1 MLHVFRVIRKTNKEI
16 IIYYYLYV
24 MLQECA
30 QRFPLALFGNDQHN
44 KTDRF
49 VFAAPHDQVKCV
61 AVLTG
66 DSITNAVS
74 ANCIFNLSIVF

>member
-1 MLHVFRVIRKTNKEI
+1 MLMYVI
-16 IIYYYLYV
+16 
-24 MLQECA
+24 LQECA

-74 ANCIFNLSIVF
+74 VNYFVNLQLYYYLKKNMFVGS

>member
-1 MLHVFRVIRKTNKEI
+1 MSSQYISMSIYQYLTHRSCILILH
-16 IIYYYLYV
+16 IYFK
-24 MLQECA
+24 ECA

-66 DSITNAVS
+66 DSITNAVK
-74 ANCIFNLSIVF
+74 CP

>member
-1 MLHVFRVIRKTNKEI
+1 
-16 IIYYYLYV
+16 

-74 ANCIFNLSIVF
+74 ANCILNLYF

>member
-1 MLHVFRVIRKTNKEI
+1 MQWHTYEKFYKVRKYI
-16 IIYYYLYV
+16 IFHIT
-24 MLQECA
+24 LQECA
-30 QRFPLALFGNDQHN
+30 QRFPLAVFGNDQLN

-66 DSITNAVS
+66 DSIINAVS
-74 ANCIFNLSIVF
+74 NILAKLY

>member
-1 MLHVFRVIRKTNKEI
+1 MKLTAQQIMET
-16 IIYYYLYV
+16 LSYV
-24 MLQECA
+24 VLQECA
-30 QRFPLALFGNDQHN
+30 QRFPLALFGNDQHS

-66 DSITNAVS
+66 DSITNAVIIHFS
-74 ANCIFNLSIVF
+74 FN